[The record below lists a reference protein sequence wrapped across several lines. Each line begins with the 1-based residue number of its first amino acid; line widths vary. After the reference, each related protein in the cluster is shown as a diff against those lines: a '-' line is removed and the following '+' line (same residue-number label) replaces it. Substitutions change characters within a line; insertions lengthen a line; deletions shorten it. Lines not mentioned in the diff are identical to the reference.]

1 MNEKYTIISLKCK
14 LETSQ
19 SKVRMMTEHLKK
31 TMAWDDYCYK
41 WDLCPCNGV
50 FNDSGI
56 HEEDCDHIDEQ
67 DDSAAID
74 AEIAQWDAEQNK
86 PLTEEEI
93 VLSEF
98 EEELHDY
105 IINGDDEQ

>member
-1 MNEKYTIISLKCK
+1 MNDKYTIISLKCK

-19 SKVRMMTEHLKK
+19 SKVRAMTEYLKK
-31 TMAWDDYCYK
+31 TMAWNDYCYE

-67 DDSAAID
+67 DDSAEID

-86 PLTEEEI
+86 PPTELEI

-98 EEELHDY
+98 EDEFHD
-105 IINGDDEQ
+105 IITGDEQ